1 MKTLKL
7 TVMMFLLAGV
17 AAAQTSSVQR
27 DAPDVVVIKSRV
39 HKQVYAGQF
48 AQADALFRT
57 LDAPAASQRAVSAA
71 LYDNAARDRAN
82 QPQRPIPI
90 LAGVPVSSTGSD
102 GRPWINYIYEAKVN
116 NTGTKIIR
124 KIVWEYIL
132 VDPYTKREVGN
143 HRFTSMVR
151 LRPGKTTQLVG
162 RTLFPPATIVSGKTA
177 NKTQPGKYDERIVIH
192 LIAYNDKSVWTRDSK

>member
-7 TVMMFLLAGV
+7 AIMVFLLTGV
-17 AAAQTSSVQR
+17 AAAQTSSVQT
-27 DAPDVVVIKSRV
+27 DAPGVVVLKTRV

-71 LYDNAARDRAN
+71 LYDNVIRDRAN

-90 LAGVPVSSTGSD
+90 LAGVPVSSTGSN
-102 GRPWINYIYEAKVN
+102 GRPLVNYVYEAKIN
-116 NTGTKIIR
+116 NTGSKTIR
-124 KIVWEYIL
+124 KIVWEYVVI
-132 VDPYTKREVGN
+132 DPGTQREVGN

-151 LRPGKTTQLVG
+151 LHPGKTTQLVG
-162 RTLFPPATIVSGKTA
+162 RTLFPPSTVVHAKTA
-177 NKTQPGKYDERIVIH
+177 NAAGQYSERIVIH
-192 LIAYNDKSVWTRDSK
+192 LIAYDDKSVWKRNSK